1 MHRSHLPFVLL
12 ALAACSGAS
21 GPTDASTPSDAGAPL
36 WPVGATRVDATEGA
50 GFGPIGC
57 PDGGFGAVEALWSLS
72 LPDGAFTRTQCGA
85 VTVDRTLTASE
96 LARFDT
102 TMRAL
107 ALPTRQLCG
116 ADKGTLTLALT
127 TPDGPRR
134 YVDSF
139 YACNKEPGVVYVD
152 NIDPVFAALRSF
164 PP

>member
-1 MHRSHLPFVLL
+1 MRRSNVLFALL
-12 ALAACSGAS
+12 ALAACSGAP
-21 GPTDASTPSDAGAPL
+21 GPTDASTPSDAGSNL
-36 WPVGATRVDATEGA
+36 WPVGATRVNATEGA

-57 PDGGFGAVEALWSLS
+57 NDGGFNALETLWSLS
-72 LPDGAFTRTQCGA
+72 LPDGALTRTQCGA

-102 TMRAL
+102 AMRAL
-107 ALPTRQLCG
+107 ALPTQQGCG

-139 YACNKEPGVVYVD
+139 YACNKEPGVIYVD
-152 NIDPVFAALRSF
+152 NIDPVFTALNSF